1 MRNGVDAVRRD
12 DSLFQ
17 ALMAGCIDAI
27 VAVGERGDIK
37 ACNHPFEKLFGYA
50 AGQVVGMNVG
60 ILLPGSHE
68 ADDRVSPSVALA
80 PADSLKVGVDREVVG
95 RCRDRS
101 ALRLRLSVGRA
112 RLGNESVLVGV
123 MHPVA
128 GGADADSP
136 NAQQLAPLRAILDAV
151 PEAIVV
157 IDAAGL
163 IESFSQSASRLFG
176 YAPNSLVGKHVSV
189 LMTTSYRVGTVNQHS
204 SAGRSGRKWTS
215 GKRRIVVGRRV
226 DGSTFP
232 MEIVFVEFGCN
243 DRKCAA
249 GFMRDITDS
258 QNHLHEL
265 QAELLH
271 ASRLSAMGQL
281 TAAIAHEVNQP
292 LTAAVNFVMAAKRT
306 LASVASEPDA
316 RARATEFMEK
326 AARQALRTG
335 EIIRNLRS
343 FVDKREGRRVAENL
357 NKVVEEAIALGFVG
371 AAEAN
376 VTLRLNL
383 SDMVPSVLVDR
394 IQVQQVLINLIRNS
408 IEAMAT
414 LNKRELSLSTGLA
427 GADFA
432 QVTVADTGPGIPSR
446 ISKRLFQPFVTTKR
460 SGMGMGLSI
469 CQSIIAEHGGRIW
482 AEPVP
487 GGGVAFHVRLP
498 LAHRVE
504 AAA

>member
-1 MRNGVDAVRRD
+1 MRNGMDVAPRD

-17 ALMAGCIDAI
+17 TLMTGSIDAI
-27 VAVGERGDIK
+27 VAVGERGVIK
-37 ACNHPFEKLFGYA
+37 ACNPPFEKLFGYA
-50 AGQVVGMNVG
+50 SGQVVGMKVG
-60 ILLPGSHE
+60 ELIPDPRKI
-68 ADDRVSPSVALA
+68 DDRASLQFDPE
-80 PADSLKVGVDREVVG
+80 PADSMKVGVGREVLG
-95 RCRDRS
+95 RCRDQS
-101 ALRLRLSVGRA
+101 ALRLRLSVGTA
-112 RLGNESVLVGV
+112 RLGDESVLVGV
-123 MHPVA
+123 MHRLA
-128 GGADADSP
+128 EAADNPAAEP
-136 NAQQLAPLRAILDAV
+136 PLRAILDAV

-157 IDAAGL
+157 IDAAGI
-163 IESFSQSASRLFG
+163 IESFSHSASRLFG
-176 YAPNSLVGKHVSV
+176 YAPESIIGKHVSL
-189 LMTTSYRVGTVNQHS
+189 LMPTSYRPGSHS
-204 SAGRSGRKWTS
+204 QPAPPARSPRKWTS
-215 GKRRIVVGRRV
+215 GKRRIVVGLRF

-232 MEIVFVEFGCN
+232 MEIVFVDFDSN

-306 LASVASEPDA
+306 LTSVGSEPGA
-316 RARATEFMEK
+316 SARATEFMEK
-326 AARQALRTG
+326 AARQALRAG

-383 SDMVPSVLVDR
+383 SGAVPSVLVDK
-394 IQVQQVLINLIRNS
+394 IQIQQVLINLIRNS
-408 IEAMAT
+408 MEAMAT
-414 LNKRELSLSTGLA
+414 LDKRELSLSTELT
-427 GADFA
+427 GAEYA
-432 QVTVADTGPGIPSR
+432 QVTVADTGPGIPLR

-460 SGMGMGLSI
+460 SGMGIGLSI
-469 CQSIIAEHGGRIW
+469 CQSIVAEHGGRIW
-482 AEPVP
+482 AEPSP
-487 GGGVAFHVRLP
+487 GGGVAFHVQLP
-498 LAHRVE
+498 LSHRVE
-504 AAA
+504 VAA